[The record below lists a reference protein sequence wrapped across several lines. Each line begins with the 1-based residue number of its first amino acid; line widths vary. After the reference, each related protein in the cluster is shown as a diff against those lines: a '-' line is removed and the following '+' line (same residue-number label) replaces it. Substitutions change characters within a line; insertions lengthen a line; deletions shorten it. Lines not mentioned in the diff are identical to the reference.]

1 MLGSRRPARIPG
13 RRKTLLSTM
22 AAVLSGGLLLGL
34 APEAQAAVTGTV
46 TGGQGN
52 FQTVNQRSQP
62 SLSSG
67 ITGTSRV
74 GDRISMS
81 CRTTG
86 DVVENNSRWIWSGT
100 FYLAD
105 AFIREDTGGLPVC
118 GAGQPAGQ
126 KLLNIGMQKQV
137 RDQWC
142 WDASGLT
149 IANYWG
155 YTNYNQYDFCRLAA
169 QGNSGL
175 DCNNQPAT
183 LGDMANGLRNMGFRN
198 SGTDLYR
205 NASFG
210 ETQTE
215 VANGRPFAVRIGW
228 TSGGGHMNVIYGY
241 DSTSNMVAVG
251 DPWPSTQTYTWWN
264 YSTYAGNNSFRWT
277 HTRIGI
283 HG

>member
-1 MLGSRRPARIPG
+1 
-13 RRKTLLSTM
+13 
-22 AAVLSGGLLLGL
+22 
-34 APEAQAAVTGTV
+34 
-46 TGGQGN
+46 
-52 FQTVNQRSQP
+52 
-62 SLSSG
+62 
-67 ITGTSRV
+67 
-74 GDRISMS
+74 MS

-100 FYLAD
+100 FYIAD

-118 GAGQPAGQ
+118 NSSQPAGQ

-155 YTNYNQYDFCRLAA
+155 YTNDNQYDFCRLAA

-175 DCNNQPAT
+175 DCNNRPAT
-183 LGDMANGLRNMGFRN
+183 LGDMANALHNMGFRN

-205 NASFG
+205 SASFG
-210 ETQTE
+210 ETQNE

-228 TSGGGHMNVIYGY
+228 TSGGGHMNVVYGY
-241 DSTSNMVAVG
+241 DSGSNMVAVG

>member
-1 MLGSRRPARIPG
+1 MRRFHLPSRIPG
-13 RRKTLLSTM
+13 RRKTLLTTM
-22 AAVLSGGLLLGL
+22 AAVLSGGLLMGV
-34 APEAQAAVTGTV
+34 APQAQAAVTGTV
-46 TGGQGN
+46 VGGQGN
-52 FQTVNQRSQP
+52 FSTVNQRSQP
-62 SLSSG
+62 SLSAG

-74 GDRISMS
+74 GDRVSMS

-86 DVVENNSRWIWSGT
+86 EVVENNSRWIWSGT
-100 FYLAD
+100 FYIAD

-118 GAGQPAGQ
+118 GSTQPAGQ

-198 SGTDLYR
+198 SGTDLWR
-205 NASFG
+205 NASFA
-210 ETQTE
+210 ETQSE
-215 VANGRPFAVRIGW
+215 IANGRPFAVRIGW

-241 DSTSNMVAVG
+241 DSASNMVAVG

-277 HTRIGI
+277 HSRIGI
-283 HG
+283 HS